1 MGEFGEAAEGALSL
15 IIGGVVMV
23 VFGSTVTTEY
33 LNITLIGLLS
43 TVLGIVAL
51 VSVVAI
57 VIASTLSR

>member
-23 VFGSTVTTEY
+23 VFGSAVTTEY

-51 VSVVAI
+51 VSIVAI
-57 VIASTLSR
+57 VIASTLSS